1 LNIFDIG
8 TGIAEITD
16 PAIGGYMAGMSD
28 SRQRTKGICWY
39 SKTDGRKSR
48 LYARAFVI
56 ADRESGKRVAVVS
69 ADLWACTHMVKL
81 EVVAGLQSLGA
92 YDFNNVLISGT
103 HTHSG
108 PAGFTYYKLYDPAP
122 DPFDKITRGFSFHT
136 FKCITEGIITAIKN
150 AHSNLAPGKIY
161 YKEDK
166 INEPCGKQRSKPAYG
181 NNPESERKTYD
192 SDTDDKMLLLK
203 FVALDKAGELPIGE
217 INWYPIHPTDLGQFN
232 YYISGDNKG
241 CASYL
246 FEKEMETDYFAKDTF
261 VAAFANSNCGDVSGN
276 VGRTR
281 PNENTAPKDDKK
293 DSEDEKNMK
302 EHGRIQKETALSLFK
317 SAAEELW
324 GSVDYRL
331 TYINMANV
339 DLGGGKK
346 TYPAALGLSFAAGSQ
361 EDSAPDPNV
370 GAFEGITRNTRAWGG
385 LSWELSDPA
394 IMARSGLAAIFGT
407 TSNSKKFIDGH
418 TQKPIVFAPGLLE
431 HPILPSVLPIQILKI
446 GNLVIAGI
454 PGEITTMA
462 GRRLKQTILDE
473 LSGFGVEYLA
483 LAAYANDYSQYITT
497 KEEYDMQ
504 HYEGASTLFG
514 PYTLE
519 AYQKNFK
526 DLANTLKNGMAAPKP
541 AFLPDLP
548 LPPLNRRITIRNLST
563 STKTLEFFDA
573 KDPMIFGGVPI
584 LEMTI
589 SVPPGDEVAQY
600 ISPTIVSD
608 LKVKIS
614 GGQKTWVPVRV
625 GTLITIQA
633 NGTMNLSD
641 NYTPP
646 VHNQSHKSTIG
657 RKGAVPAPITTNG
670 WLQPVLHMI
679 SS

>member
-1 LNIFDIG
+1 MTIYDIG
-8 TGIAEITD
+8 TGIAEVTD
-16 PAIGGYMAGMSD
+16 PALGVYMAGMSD
-28 SRQRTKGICWY
+28 SRQRTKGIGWY
-39 SKTDGRKSR
+39 SRTDGRKSK

-56 ADRESGKRVAVVS
+56 ADRESGKRVAIVS
-69 ADLWACTHMVKL
+69 ADMWACTHMVKL

-108 PAGFTYYKLYDPAP
+108 PAGFTHYKLYDPAP
-122 DPFDKITRGFSFHT
+122 DLIDKITRGFSLHT

-150 AHSNLAPGKIY
+150 AHANLAPGKIY
-161 YKEDK
+161 FNEDK
-166 INEPCGKQRSKPAYG
+166 IIKPCGKQRSKPAYDH
-181 NNPESERKTYD
+181 NPKSERNKYG

-241 CASYL
+241 YASYL

-276 VGRTR
+276 VGKTV
-281 PNENTAPKDDKK
+281 PNENTAPRDDNK
-293 DSEDEKNMK
+293 DSEDEINMK
-302 EHGRIQKETALSLFK
+302 EHGRIQYETALSLFN
-317 SAAEELW
+317 SATEELW

-331 TYINMANV
+331 TYIDMANV

-361 EDSAPDPNV
+361 EDSVPQPDA
-370 GAFEGITRNTRAWGG
+370 GAFEGITINTRAWGG

-394 IMARSGLAAIFGT
+394 ILSTAGLAATFGST
-407 TSNSKKFIDGH
+407 QNSKKFIAGH
-418 TQKPIVFAPGLLE
+418 KPKPIVFAPGLLE
-431 HPILPSVLPIQILKI
+431 HPILPSILPIQILKI
-446 GNLVIAGI
+446 GNLVVAGI
-454 PGEITTMA
+454 PGELSTMA

-473 LSGFGVEYLA
+473 LNGSGVEHVA

-497 KEEYDMQ
+497 KEEYEMQ

-526 DLANTLKNGMAAPKP
+526 DLANTLKNGKAAPKP

-548 LPPLNRRITIRNLST
+548 LPLSNKRITIRNLST

-573 KDPMIFGGVPI
+573 KALLMFIPI
-584 LEMTI
+584 LELTT
-589 SVPPGDEVAQY
+589 SVPPGNEVAQY
-600 ISPTIVSD
+600 ISPTIISD

-614 GGQKTWVPVRV
+614 GGQKTWAPVRV

-633 NGTMNLSD
+633 NGTISLSD
-641 NYTPP
+641 QYTPP
-646 VHNQSHKSTIG
+646 VHNQSHKSNIG
-657 RKGAVPAPITTNG
+657 RKGPIPVPITTKG
-670 WLQPVLHMI
+670 WLEPVLHMMN
-679 SS
+679 S